1 MDVIR
6 SWPFPAAVAVLA
18 LIGFLRA
25 NATYWLARAARS
37 GAGHTRVKALF
48 GSAGYARAER
58 LVARWGA
65 PAVTLCFLTVGV
77 QTMINLVAGAT
88 RMPLRSYLPA
98 VGLGAIIW
106 GALYATV
113 GAVTWQAARALYAFD
128 PVLAVVLGVLALVGG
143 VTFVALRVR
152 THRRRSRLAAVS

>member
-6 SWPFPAAVAVLA
+6 SWPFPVAVALLA
-18 LIGFLRA
+18 IIGFLRA
-25 NATYWLARAARS
+25 NATYWLARAART

-48 GSAGYARAER
+48 GSVGYARAER
-58 LVARWGA
+58 VVARWGA

-98 VGLGAIIW
+98 VGI
-106 GALYATV
+106 
-113 GAVTWQAARALYAFD
+113 
-128 PVLAVVLGVLALVGG
+128 
-143 VTFVALRVR
+143 
-152 THRRRSRLAAVS
+152 